1 MRRMSSSVST
11 LNKSVRSMPS
21 CLKIFQLIEE
31 IPALTHSFL
40 VGLSLLPPFHPF
52 LVSLSHRPG
61 LLTAMQSY
69 LAHPDPKIRRLGM
82 LEAEVISELS
92 IEDNGEDRPS
102 NQQEELDELKAG
114 LEVDE
119 DSGDPK
125 TPKKP
130 QGSGMKRLRFGK
142 DMWDGDG
149 DGREE
154 CRWLRRAV
162 GVRDQHARL
171 SEDSAGKAWMLG
183 WDSIPPTNIPP
194 APTVIGR
201 PERRGRAEA
210 RRPAPSRPQ
219 PRIIMLDPDQ
229 MADPLEGYA
238 NASPT
243 SSRSPSPTP
252 SYLEEVA
259 ADPSLAL
266 DSTQK
271 KKITRPVYIQQLVA
285 LLKEREKPD
294 HLEMGLKWGEGLVRA
309 KRSFGRE
316 LGP

>member
-1 MRRMSSSVST
+1 
-11 LNKSVRSMPS
+11 
-21 CLKIFQLIEE
+21 
-31 IPALTHSFL
+31 
-40 VGLSLLPPFHPF
+40 
-52 LVSLSHRPG
+52 
-61 LLTAMQSY
+61 
-69 LAHPDPKIRRLGM
+69 
-82 LEAEVISELS
+82 
-92 IEDNGEDRPS
+92 
-102 NQQEELDELKAG
+102 
-114 LEVDE
+114 
-119 DSGDPK
+119 
-125 TPKKP
+125 
-130 QGSGMKRLRFGK
+130 
-142 DMWDGDG
+142 
-149 DGREE
+149 
-154 CRWLRRAV
+154 
-162 GVRDQHARL
+162 
-171 SEDSAGKAWMLG
+171 
-183 WDSIPPTNIPP
+183 
-194 APTVIGR
+194 
-201 PERRGRAEA
+201 
-210 RRPAPSRPQ
+210 
-219 PRIIMLDPDQ
+219 MLDPDQ